1 VARGKEA
8 AARGGGVRGGT
19 VERQDSRGP
28 SLHEAQPELRAAL
41 RRCYEGF
48 SHDANPFRN
57 NLSSS
62 SALELIK

>member
-1 VARGKEA
+1 MNVYNAEM
-8 AARGGGVRGGT
+8 
-19 VERQDSRGP
+19 
-28 SLHEAQPELRAAL
+28 HEAQPELRAAL

-48 SHDANPFRN
+48 SHDVNPFRN